1 MEELSGLKRN
11 IEEFDRVQAA
21 VSDLSDLD
29 DVAGED
35 ESFRDE
41 FEREFNRVE
50 KLLDEYELETSL
62 SDPDDVKNAYLT
74 VHPGAGGVES
84 QDWAEMLLEMYI
96 RWAETHDYGCKVVTL
111 QKGEEAGIKDAT
123 LFITGR
129 YAHGYLKT
137 ERGIHRLVRISPY
150 DSANRRHTS
159 FASVYV
165 YPEAKDVEISIK
177 ESDLKIDTYR
187 SSGPGGQHMQKTE
200 SAVRIRHMP
209 TGVVVTCESER
220 SQHQN
225 KEYAMKVLR
234 ARLYQ
239 YYKEKEQ
246 EKLDRLES
254 EKGDIAWGNQIRS
267 YVLHPYKMVKDHRTG
282 VEISQPEKVLD
293 GDLDE
298 LIQAELLRKK

>member
-1 MEELSGLKRN
+1 MERLADLKREL
-11 IEEFDRVQAA
+11 EEFRAVEAA
-21 VSDLSDLD
+21 VSDLRDLD
-29 DVAGED
+29 VVVEED
-35 ESFRDE
+35 LSVQEE
-41 FEREFNRVE
+41 FEHEVE
-50 KLLDEYELETSL
+50 KVGKLLDEYELRTSL
-62 SDPDDVKNAYLT
+62 SDPDDVKNAYLS

-96 RWAETHDYGCKVVTL
+96 RYAETHGYGCKVVAL

-123 LFITGR
+123 LFISGP
-129 YAHGYLKT
+129 YAYGYLKA
-137 ERGIHRLVRISPY
+137 ERGIHRLVRLSPY
-150 DSANRRHTS
+150 DAAKRRHTS
-159 FASVYV
+159 FASVYA
-165 YPEAKDVEISIK
+165 YPEAKDVEITIK
-177 ESDLKIDTYR
+177 DTDLKIDTYR

-200 SAVRIRHMP
+200 SAVRIRHLP
-209 TGVVVTCESER
+209 TGVIVTCESER

-239 YYKEKEQ
+239 YYKEKER
-246 EKLDRLES
+246 EKLEKIEQ

-282 VEISQPEKVLD
+282 VEVSQPERVLD

-298 LIQAELLRKK
+298 FIQAELLRKK